1 MTATSPGAA
10 AEPGAQPRTKT
21 TKAATP
27 AARPARRPI
36 GALHTLTTY
45 HVLLGATVLLL
56 VLGLAMVLSS
66 STIVSYQTFGSPYTL
81 FIRQLMYA
89 AIGFVALVI
98 ASRLPVTFFR
108 RAAYPALLAS
118 MGLLALV
125 LVIGH
130 TVAGQRNWIEL
141 GGPFRLQPS
150 ELAKLALVLW
160 CADLLA
166 RKEPLL
172 DQWKHLLI
180 PLVPVSAAVIGLVL
194 LEGDAGTVF
203 VMVPMI
209 GVALLV
215 AGAPKRLFLLGAVA
229 AGGMVALLSMGH
241 TYRMDRFKG
250 WLDPE
255 ADPSFLGWQVL
266 HGKSALGGGGWFGVG
281 LGASREK
288 WGWLPAANTD
298 FIFAVVGEEL
308 GVIGSLLVIALFAA
322 IAVSGLRLALR
333 TKDRFVRIASAMAVA
348 WLMTQTLLNL
358 GAVLQLLPITGL
370 PLPLVSYGGS
380 SLLPTLMVLGMLLSF
395 ARQEH
400 RDQRLRD
407 AAVVD
412 LRTG

>member
-1 MTATSPGAA
+1 VTAVSTESASA
-10 AEPGAQPRTKT
+10 K
-21 TKAATP
+21 K
-27 AARPARRPI
+27 RPANRRST
-36 GALHTLTTY
+36 GALHSLTTY
-45 HVLLGATVLLL
+45 HVLLGSTLLLL

-66 STIVSYQTFGSPYTL
+66 STVVSYQTFGSPYTL
-81 FIRQLMYA
+81 FVRQLMYA
-89 AIGFVALVI
+89 ILGVIALVI
-98 ASRLPVTFFR
+98 ASRLPLTFFR
-108 RAAYPALLAS
+108 RAAYPSLIAAL
-118 MGLLALV
+118 GLLALV

-130 TVAGQRNWIEL
+130 SVAGQRNWIEL

-150 ELAKLALVLW
+150 EIAKLALVLW

-166 RKEPLL
+166 RKQPLL

-180 PLVPVSAAVIGLVL
+180 PLLPVSAAVIGLIL

-209 GVALLV
+209 AVALLV
-215 AGAPKRLFLLGAVA
+215 AGAPMRLFAFGGLAVGA
-229 AGGMVALLSMGH
+229 MVVLLSVGH
-241 TYRMDRFKG
+241 SYRLDRFKG

-308 GVIGSLLVIALFAA
+308 GVIGSLLVIGLFAA
-322 IAVSGLRLALR
+322 IAVSGLRLALTAR
-333 TKDRFVRIASAMAVA
+333 DRFVRIASAMAVA

-358 GAVLQLLPITGL
+358 GAVLQLLPITGV

-380 SLLPTLMVLGMLLSF
+380 SLLPTLVVLGMLLSF
-395 ARQEH
+395 ARHEH
-400 RDQRLRD
+400 RGERARG
-407 AAVVD
+407 AAAAVD